1 MRGFV
6 LDALPVLSSQQ
17 KLDPVGF
24 ARASEEKPMPQAPA
38 LRDTGQSSNVAKL
51 VTLHHRR
58 RGWAWAGAGSAVGL
72 AVYAGIDASS
82 FEHVAGAA
90 ATLSVIPVLVLVG
103 LVVAGLVVV
112 IVDTARLHRADAA
125 VRVQA
130 KGSVSHHPLYAQP
143 YRWPPRHPG
152 SWVAIIFLLTAMTC
166 ITAYILP
173 QEVNAFAYVA
183 GAEHQDT
190 FNPVSYSHCPMV
202 YGRGCH
208 VVTEGYLSRT
218 GEQVS
223 WASQAPL
230 GQPFGVRDPLWA
242 WGTGRKLIGG
252 DGSAIPYIVAG
263 LFLDAV
269 ALLLLFVIVVI
280 VRETSPGRSQP
291 TPAPAGTGPGAVRR
305 TPHPDRGH
313 HGHGGRRYARRGRRK
328 R

>member
-1 MRGFV
+1 
-6 LDALPVLSSQQ
+6 
-17 KLDPVGF
+17 
-24 ARASEEKPMPQAPA
+24 MPQAPTRRA
-38 LRDTGQSSNVAKL
+38 TSASSDVAKL

-58 RGWAWAGAGSAVGL
+58 RGWAWVAVGSAVGL
-72 AVYAGIDASS
+72 AVYAGIDASLS
-82 FEHVAGAA
+82 GRVTGTA
-90 ATLSVIPVLVLVG
+90 ATLSIIPVLLLLG

-130 KGSVSHHPLYAQP
+130 KGSVSHHPLYAHA

-152 SWVAIIFLLTAMTC
+152 SWVAIIFMLTAMTC

-183 GAEHQDT
+183 GAENQDT

-208 VVTEGYLSRT
+208 VVTDGYLSRT
-218 GEQVS
+218 GAQVS
-223 WASQAPL
+223 WASQVPL

-242 WGTGRKLIGG
+242 WGTGRKLIDG

-263 LFLDAV
+263 LFFDAV
-269 ALLLLFVIVVI
+269 ALLLLFIVVVI

-291 TPAPAGTGPGAVRR
+291 MPVPAGTGPGTVRR
-305 TPHPDRGH
+305 TPHPDRAH
-313 HGHGGRRYARRGRRK
+313 HANGTRRQARRGRRK